1 MTEMTGK
8 TWPAIFWLA
17 ALYNFG
23 AGLPSLLGVGLPAAD
38 LASEHLLTIRLAG
51 LLICTFG
58 IGYALVALGLPGTR
72 HIATLGII
80 GKLGVCALVLI
91 YLSALPPLM
100 PLLAA
105 GDLLFVIAFAIWLYR
120 TPAAAN

>member
-1 MTEMTGK
+1 MTGK
-8 TWPAIFWLA
+8 IWPAIFWLA

-23 AGLPSLLGVGLPAAD
+23 AGLPSLLGLGLPVGELAA
-38 LASEHLLTIRLAG
+38 EYLLTMRLAG

-72 HIATLGII
+72 HIVSLGII

-91 YLSALPPLM
+91 YMADLPPVM

-105 GDLLFVIAFAIWLYR
+105 GDLLFVIAFATWLYR
-120 TPAAAN
+120 RPVPAI